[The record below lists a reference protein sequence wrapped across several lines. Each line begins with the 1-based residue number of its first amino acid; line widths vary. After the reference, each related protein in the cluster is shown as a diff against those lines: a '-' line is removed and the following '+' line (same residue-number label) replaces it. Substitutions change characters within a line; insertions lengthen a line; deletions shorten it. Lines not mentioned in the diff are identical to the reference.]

1 MEGRNSPPTNYHIWI
16 KSDNTINLFTNEQ
29 WQSLIDPNVKLELTN
44 YINQQISN
52 LKDGVSIDFDTLK
65 EISDWINKHELDY
78 VKILDQLETTVSVT
92 GKQAVKWSNVP
103 GSTAV
108 SFTGDN
114 NSSTWNTLTSVPV
127 TFAVNEYTTSSTERE
142 MCRIWIYRHGQSFH
156 QLAILYLTN
165 QNPEQTIYLPINL
178 ARMNNSYNEVLEFNI
193 EPSTYYT
200 PYDYVKLTTKNGL
213 DVASGPYVSFAYPT
227 QYLNQTFNNYTDCIQ
242 QLYRVDIY
250 KNAFTI

>member
-1 MEGRNSPPTNYHIWI
+1 MGKNTNQIATFADLQSIGYRIPSAITNTNHCVTY
-16 KSDNTINLFTNEQ
+16 SDFITMNNETDLTHKTKTTIT
-29 WQSLIDPNVKLELTN
+29 
-44 YINQQISN
+44 
-52 LKDGVSIDFDTLK
+52 G
-65 EISDWINKHELDY
+65 
-78 VKILDQLETTVSVT
+78 TVT
-92 GKQAVKWSNVP
+92 DKQAVKWSNVP

-114 NSSTWNTLTSVPV
+114 TSSTWNTLTSVPV

-156 QLAILYLTN
+156 QLAVLYLTN

-178 ARMNNSYNEVLEFNI
+178 ARMNSSYNEVLEFNI
-193 EPSTYYT
+193 ESSTYYT